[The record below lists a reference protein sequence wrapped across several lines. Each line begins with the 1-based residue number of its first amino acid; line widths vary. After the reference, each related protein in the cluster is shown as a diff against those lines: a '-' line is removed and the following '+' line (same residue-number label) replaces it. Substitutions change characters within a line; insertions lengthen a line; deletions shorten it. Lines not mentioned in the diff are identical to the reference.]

1 MSPEQVKKLLGNQQ
15 EVAFIDVRETADY
28 GRGHPFFV
36 SHVAYSILE
45 AKITSFVPCL
55 KTTVILIDN
64 GDGISEKAS
73 LHLGEMGYQNI
84 ITVKGGINA
93 WRDAGYALYE
103 GISAPSKSFGEVVE
117 HELGT
122 PSITATELKARMD
135 AGDDFLL
142 LDGRTPAEFNKMT
155 IPGSTSCPNAEL
167 ALRYRAMMENPNADI
182 IVNCAGRTRSLIG
195 AQSLRL
201 LEINNNVYALE
212 NGTMGWK
219 IAGLELEHGA
229 IRSFPSDLNEGAL
242 VEAVKNA
249 ETLSQKYS
257 IETIDQNTLKAWQS
271 DKDRTT
277 YTFDVRTEEE
287 FTEGHV
293 SGATHAPGG
302 QLVQATDQWFATRN
316 ARIVVYDNH
325 KIRAVITAIW
335 LKGMGHDAYVLD
347 NDELIT
353 EKSKNARYSNC
364 ETIPIGR
371 LAAKLEDGVTL
382 LDVRSSQAYRDA
394 HIEGALWTIRPK
406 LSELNIKGDVVII
419 ADDISIADLA
429 AKDIDADVSISI
441 SSFGGWDIM
450 GFKVVSTPNNP
461 PDEDRIDFQFHTH
474 ARHSGNL
481 DHAREYL
488 RWETGLMDQM
498 DDQEKATLK
507 PL

>member
-1 MSPEQVKKLLGNQQ
+1 MEIMSPEQVKKLLGNQQ

-242 VEAVKNA
+242 VEAVK
-249 ETLSQKYS
+249 
-257 IETIDQNTLKAWQS
+257 
-271 DKDRTT
+271 
-277 YTFDVRTEEE
+277 
-287 FTEGHV
+287 
-293 SGATHAPGG
+293 
-302 QLVQATDQWFATRN
+302 
-316 ARIVVYDNH
+316 
-325 KIRAVITAIW
+325 
-335 LKGMGHDAYVLD
+335 
-347 NDELIT
+347 
-353 EKSKNARYSNC
+353 
-364 ETIPIGR
+364 
-371 LAAKLEDGVTL
+371 
-382 LDVRSSQAYRDA
+382 
-394 HIEGALWTIRPK
+394 
-406 LSELNIKGDVVII
+406 
-419 ADDISIADLA
+419 
-429 AKDIDADVSISI
+429 
-441 SSFGGWDIM
+441 
-450 GFKVVSTPNNP
+450 
-461 PDEDRIDFQFHTH
+461 
-474 ARHSGNL
+474 
-481 DHAREYL
+481 
-488 RWETGLMDQM
+488 
-498 DDQEKATLK
+498 
-507 PL
+507 